1 VIVVLSEPI
10 TQVKP
15 PVVRLIQPLGSHG
28 CHILECRRFNECVYT
43 DGKYCYLKNW
53 NQEKK
58 NKIKWEKT
66 WEMRGL

>member
-43 DGKYCYLKNW
+43 DGKYCYL
-53 NQEKK
+53 
-58 NKIKWEKT
+58 
-66 WEMRGL
+66 